1 MPAYK
6 IMIMGASYGSLLA
19 SKMLFGGHSVHLIC
33 LPAEADL
40 INAEGFR
47 VRLPVKGR
55 KDQIELDSR
64 KLPGKVTAGGAA
76 GVNPKDY
83 DLIGLAMQEPQY
95 RSPGVRELLDAVATS
110 RVPCMSIM
118 NMPPLP
124 YVKRIPGL
132 DYDALKPAYTD
143 PTVWDNFDP
152 GALTL
157 CSPDPQ
163 AIRPPEEKVNVLQ
176 VTLPTN
182 FKVAKSRVP
191 TMSIM
196 NMPPL
201 PYVKRIPGLD
211 YEALKPAY
219 TDPTVWDNFDPAL
232 LTLCSPD
239 PQAIRPP
246 DEKVNVLMVTLPTN
260 FKVAKFDN
268 EKGNTILRQLEQEI
282 DAVRYDPGDGAKI
295 ELPVKLRVHDSIF
308 VPLAKWSMLLAGNYR
323 CVTEDGMRT
332 AQEAVHSDI
341 ETSRSVYN
349 FVFDLCVKLGA
360 SPADLVPF
368 EKYAAAAQSLVRP
381 ASAAR
386 ALQNG
391 VPNIE
396 RADKL
401 VQLIAKQKGLSHPAI
416 DAQVALVDRRLDQ
429 NRKKAAA

>member
-1 MPAYK
+1 MTATYN
-6 IMIMGASYGSLLA
+6 ILIMGASYGSLLA
-19 SKMLFGGHSVHLIC
+19 SKMLFGGHKVKLVC

-55 KDQIELDSR
+55 KDPIEIDSR
-64 KLPGKVTAGGAA
+64 KLPGKVSAA
-76 GVNPKDY
+76 GPAEVKPSDY
-83 DLIGLAMQEPQY
+83 DLVGLAMQEPQY
-95 RSPGVRELLDAVATS
+95 RSPGVRELLDAVAKS
-110 RVPCMSIM
+110 KVPCMSIM

-124 YVKRIPGL
+124 YVRRIPGL
-132 DYDALKPAYTD
+132 NYDALKVAYTD

-152 GALTL
+152 G
-157 CSPDPQ
+157 
-163 AIRPPEEKVNVLQ
+163 
-176 VTLPTN
+176 
-182 FKVAKSRVP
+182 
-191 TMSIM
+191 
-196 NMPPL
+196 
-201 PYVKRIPGLD
+201 
-211 YEALKPAY
+211 
-219 TDPTVWDNFDPAL
+219 L

-260 FKVAKFDN
+260 FKVARFVSDQH
-268 EKGNTILRQLEQEI
+268 TAILRQLEKDIE
-282 DAVRYDPGDGAKI
+282 AVRFDAPEGKI
-295 ELPVKLRVHDSIF
+295 ELPVKLKVHDSIF
-308 VPLAKWSMLLAGNYR
+308 VPLAKWAMLLAGNYR
-323 CVTEDGMRT
+323 CITKDGMRT

-349 FVFDLCVKLGA
+349 FVNELVVKLGA
-360 SPADLVPF
+360 APGDLVPF
-368 EKYAAAAQSLVRP
+368 EKYAAAAQSLTRP

-386 ALQNG
+386 ALNNG

-416 DAQVALVDRRLDQ
+416 DTQVALVEARLEA

>member
-1 MPAYK
+1 MAYN
-6 IMIMGASYGSLLA
+6 ILMMGAAYGSLLA
-19 SKMLFGGHSVHLIC
+19 SKLLFGGHSIHHVC

-40 INAEGFR
+40 INSEGFR
-47 VRLPVKGR
+47 VRLPVRGR
-55 KDQIELDSR
+55 KDPVELDSQ
-64 KLPGKVTAGGAA
+64 KLPGKVSASGAA

-95 RSPGVRELLDAVATS
+95 RSPGVRELLDAVARS

-132 DYDALKPAYTD
+132 NYDELKAAYTD
-143 PTVWDNFDP
+143 PSVWDNFDP
-152 GALTL
+152 G
-157 CSPDPQ
+157 
-163 AIRPPEEKVNVLQ
+163 
-176 VTLPTN
+176 
-182 FKVAKSRVP
+182 
-191 TMSIM
+191 SI
-196 NMPPL
+196 
-201 PYVKRIPGLD
+201 
-211 YEALKPAY
+211 
-219 TDPTVWDNFDPAL
+219 
-232 LTLCSPD
+232 TLCSPD

-246 DEKVNVLMVTLPTN
+246 DGKANELMVTLPTN
-260 FKVAKFDN
+260 FKVARFDSD
-268 EKGNTILRQLEQEI
+268 KSTAMLRELEQEI
-282 DAVRYDPGDGAKI
+282 DAVRYDPGDGSKI

-308 VPLAKWSMLLAGNYR
+308 VPLAKWAMLLAGNYR

-341 ETSRSVYN
+341 ETARSVYN
-349 FVFDLCVKLGA
+349 FVFDLCVQLGA
-360 SPADLVPF
+360 NPDDLVPF

-391 VPNIE
+391 APNIE

-401 VQLIAKQKGLSHPAI
+401 VQLIARQKGLSHPVI
-416 DAQVALVDRRLDQ
+416 DATVALVDRRLEA